1 MEFPS
6 RYQIDIPDVDVL
18 TYVFGTPTPGDGPFV
33 YLDAETQTQG
43 FRKSE
48 LETYVKKLAGG
59 LRATKRIKNDDVI
72 LAYTQNS
79 IWYPIIVLGAI
90 CAGGIF
96 TGANPGYT
104 SIELT
109 QHLTISGATCIFT
122 DSERLEA
129 AVEAA
134 DAAALPRSSIVLLDD
149 GREPALVDLHRIQD
163 FLASPHSW
171 EVIKD
176 PQVLTEK
183 VAVLNFSSGTTG
195 NPKACMITHRNLV
208 ANAEQTLHLDEVA
221 RERSSSM
228 NHSSHETHC
237 AFLPLYHASGLLT
250 YCIVNLRRSCTTV
263 VMRKFSLRLLLS
275 TIQRFRVTSLFLAPP
290 VVLMLVESDLLSQY
304 DLSSVEL
311 LLCGGAPLQP
321 EQSRKLEAVFGD
333 GRVRSRQGWGMTE
346 ATMAVT
352 LFAPDEFDP
361 SHKGVGYLVANMQMK
376 IVADDGSQV
385 GYCEEGE
392 AFVRGPNV
400 FKGYYKNQSASQ
412 QAFDWMGWM
421 RTGDIV
427 TIQRSGLVTV
437 VNRKKELIKVKGFQ
451 VAPSE
456 LEGHLLEHPG
466 VKDCAVT
473 RIILNGQ
480 EHPQAHIVARDSDV
494 TAESIMEF
502 LQGRLS
508 AHKRITGGIVFTKSI
523 PKSASGKI
531 LRWMLQDPGH
541 ARLTHL

>member
-1 MEFPS
+1 
-6 RYQIDIPDVDVL
+6 
-18 TYVFGTPTPGDGPFV
+18 
-33 YLDAETQTQG
+33 
-43 FRKSE
+43 
-48 LETYVKKLAGG
+48 
-59 LRATKRIKNDDVI
+59 
-72 LAYTQNS
+72 
-79 IWYPIIVLGAI
+79 
-90 CAGGIF
+90 
-96 TGANPGYT
+96 
-104 SIELT
+104 
-109 QHLTISGATCIFT
+109 
-122 DSERLEA
+122 
-129 AVEAA
+129 
-134 DAAALPRSSIVLLDD
+134 
-149 GREPALVDLHRIQD
+149 
-163 FLASPHSW
+163 
-171 EVIKD
+171 
-176 PQVLTEK
+176 
-183 VAVLNFSSGTTG
+183 
-195 NPKACMITHRNLV
+195 
-208 ANAEQTLHLDEVA
+208 
-221 RERSSSM
+221 
-228 NHSSHETHC
+228 
-237 AFLPLYHASGLLT
+237 
-250 YCIVNLRRSCTTV
+250 
-263 VMRKFSLRLLLS
+263 
-275 TIQRFRVTSLFLAPP
+275 
-290 VVLMLVESDLLSQY
+290 MLVESDLLSQY
-304 DLSSVEL
+304 DLSNVEL

-412 QAFDWMGWM
+412 QAFDGMGWM

-473 RIILNGQ
+473 RIVLNGQ

-531 LRWMLQDPGH
+531 LRRMLQDPGH